1 MIDDASQRSELSA
14 VVVVDETDVQLVF
27 DWMLLRDQ
35 QPKESSTLLQPY
47 HCISITTI
55 VNLFLFPPDTATTD
69 NNIQRRHPS
78 TPRFV
83 SRSYAAMLLQQAL
96 LRYDH
101 PMPQENEGLINR
113 TGGDD
118 HHAAFPPPPGNT
130 TTTGTMLVTTC
141 QAVTHTVASTKSQNR
156 HHNTEDTVPCTG
168 TNCHSYRI
176 AYYFHDFKKVLFATF
191 TKNRLESDMFHLYDE
206 TTHLIHF
213 LRFVPLILGD
223 ASHHQQQQQQC
234 FNYKPS
240 HLYHPKRLPIASM
253 TIRWLLPPLSV
264 RNHPPMG
271 TIMIQRGRR

>member
-35 QPKESSTLLQPY
+35 QPKEASTLLQPY

-69 NNIQRRHPS
+69 TNIQRRHPS

-101 PMPQENEGLINR
+101 PMLQENEGLKNR

-118 HHAAFPPPPGNT
+118 DHHATLPPPPGNT
-130 TTTGTMLVTTC
+130 TTTRTMLVTTC

-156 HHNTEDTVPCTG
+156 HYNTEDTVPCTG
-168 TNCHSYRI
+168 MNCHSYRI
-176 AYYFHDFKKVLFATF
+176 AY
-191 TKNRLESDMFHLYDE
+191 
-206 TTHLIHF
+206 
-213 LRFVPLILGD
+213 
-223 ASHHQQQQQQC
+223 
-234 FNYKPS
+234 
-240 HLYHPKRLPIASM
+240 
-253 TIRWLLPPLSV
+253 
-264 RNHPPMG
+264 
-271 TIMIQRGRR
+271 